1 MRCCLS
7 QQSKTARRVR
17 GEITALVFTLPR
29 MRPRLLL
36 CCSICLVAFFE
47 SVVYGFSFPYFS
59 LRLEQQGLS
68 VSLIGLHAAIGT
80 LGVLLC
86 GRLFP
91 RVIGRCGYQRSTAVA
106 FGSSVLVLLG
116 LLANDSVALSFVL
129 RLLLGMS
136 FAGVWVCTEAWI
148 NDVVP
153 DEHRGK
159 VNAGF
164 QALYS
169 LGFFLGP
176 AATYLTG
183 FAGAAPVLFMLA
195 MMGTGL
201 LVLACM
207 RDPVSAASAVHGGSS
222 RALLARARGILFV
235 SLLIGLCE
243 TAIFALLPVYG
254 VRQGLTTD
262 LAVSLLLAY
271 SAGEIL
277 IALPIGWLADRLSR
291 ARLLIACAL
300 AAASAVF
307 LLLTVTESRAYAWSV
322 AALAGGLVVSLH
334 NIALIM
340 LGERFRGAELPI
352 VSTAFSMTY
361 ALGSAGGAAVG
372 GAAMALLGPAGLPLF
387 VGSSLLLFGGWLAW
401 ARRA

>member
-1 MRCCLS
+1 L
-7 QQSKTARRVR
+7 RRN
-17 GEITALVFTLPR
+17 GGPLFTLSR
-29 MRPRLLL
+29 MHPRLPL
-36 CCSICLVAFFE
+36 CSWIFLIAFCE
-47 SVVYGFSFPYFS
+47 AVVYGFSFPYFS

-68 VSLIGLHAAIGT
+68 VSLIGLHAAVGT

-91 RVIGRCGYQRSTAVA
+91 RVISRYGYQRSTAIA
-106 FGSSVLVLLG
+106 FASSLVVLLG
-116 LLANDSVALSFVL
+116 LLAHDGVALSFVL
-129 RLLLGMS
+129 RLLLGMC

-169 LGFFLGP
+169 FGFFLGP
-176 AATYLTG
+176 GATYLTG
-183 FAGAAPVLFMLA
+183 FRGAPPIVFMLV
-195 MMGTGL
+195 MMSAGL
-201 LVLACM
+201 LVLVCM
-207 RDPVSAASAVHGGSS
+207 RDRIAALPRAAHDGND
-222 RALLARARGILFV
+222 RALLGRARGILFV

-243 TAIFALLPVYG
+243 TAIFALLPVYC
-254 VRQGLTTD
+254 VKQGLTTD

-291 ARLLIACAL
+291 PRLLAACAW
-300 AAASAVF
+300 AAGSAVF
-307 LLLTVTESRAYAWSV
+307 LLLTISESRAYSWSI

-340 LGERFRGAELPI
+340 LGERFRGAELPV

-361 ALGSAGGAAVG
+361 ALGSASGSAIG
-372 GAAMALLGPAGLPLF
+372 GAAMTLLGPAGLPLF
-387 VGSSLLLFGGWLAW
+387 IGSSLLAFGGWLAW
-401 ARRA
+401 ARRP